1 MKTTVF
7 FTRDDAN
14 QAWHVVDA
22 QDQVL
27 GRLATRVAS
36 VLRGK
41 HKPTYTP
48 NADIGDFVIVV
59 NADKVKLTGNKVTG
73 KSYYRHSGY
82 IGGLKETTAGKVLA
96 SKHPERV
103 IEWAVRGMLPKS
115 RLGDRLFTKL
125 KVYAGPDHPHE
136 AQQPRL
142 LAVNEKER
150 A

>member
-14 QAWHVVDA
+14 QDWHVVDA
-22 QDQVL
+22 QNQVL

-59 NADKVKLTGNKVTG
+59 NADKVKLTGNKVTD

-136 AQQPRL
+136 AQQPRP

>member
-1 MKTTVF
+1 LKTTVF
-7 FTRDDAN
+7 YTREKSN
-14 QAWHVVDA
+14 QGWYVVDA

-41 HKPTYTP
+41 HKPMYTP
-48 NADIGDFVIVV
+48 NADIGDFVIVI
-59 NADKVKLTGNKVTG
+59 NADKVRLTGKKMTD

-82 IGGLKETTAGKVLA
+82 IGGIKETTPGKVLA
-96 SKHPERV
+96 SKHPQRI

-125 KVYAGPDHPHE
+125 KVYAGPDHPHQ
-136 AQQPRL
+136 AQLPRP
-142 LAVNEKER
+142 LAVNEQER
-150 A
+150 T

>member
-1 MKTTVF
+1 MKTTVY
-7 FTRDDAN
+7 FTRDDAT
-14 QAWHVVDA
+14 QGWHVVDA
-22 QDQVL
+22 QNQVL

-59 NADKVKLTGNKVTG
+59 NADKVKLTGNKVTD

-96 SKHPERV
+96 SKHPERI

-136 AQQPRL
+136 AQQPRP